1 MVRQR
6 EQYDT
11 FLEEQKYVVWG
22 LFIERHTEKQG
33 AAKFHMRA
41 SAARVASQMK
51 ILK

>member
-41 SAARVASQMK
+41 SARVASQMK
-51 ILK
+51 IIK